1 MVILHFSLDSYD
13 TFIHMFQGSA
23 LEWGKSYIY
32 PSNSD
37 ATLEDVVTELYKTET
52 NQTHPIADHARIFG

>member
-1 MVILHFSLDSYD
+1 
-13 TFIHMFQGSA
+13 MFQGST

-37 ATLEDVVTELYKTET
+37 ATLEDVVTELYKIET
-52 NQTHPIADHARIFG
+52 NQTHPIADHARIFE